1 MMNHIVY
8 ELDEF
13 QPWPGQACY
22 IYGTAV
28 ISYQWEEPDHSVGYR
43 GGVCGFELQSLVI
56 SGDKEPLIIP
66 YGSQF
71 FDVVDRAL
79 AASDHVA
86 QKCQEDWEND

>member
-1 MMNHIVY
+1 MNHMIY
-8 ELDEF
+8 ELNEF

-28 ISYQWEEPDHSVGYR
+28 VTYDWEEPEPDVGYR
-43 GGVCGFELQSLVI
+43 GGPANLTLQSLVI
-56 SGDKEPLIIP
+56 SGEKEPLIIL
-66 YGSQF
+66 YGTQF

>member
-1 MMNHIVY
+1 MNHIVY

-28 ISYQWEEPDHSVGYR
+28 ISYEYEKPDPDVGYR
-43 GGVCGFELQSLVI
+43 GGPSNLTLQSLVI

-66 YGSQF
+66 HGSQF
-71 FDVVDRAL
+71 FDVVARAL
-79 AASDHVA
+79 AVSEHVA
-86 QKCQEDWEND
+86 AECVKDWENE

>member
-1 MMNHIVY
+1 MSHIVY

-28 ISYQWEEPDHSVGYR
+28 ISYEYEEPDHSVGYR
-43 GGVCGFELQSLVI
+43 GGPANLTLQSLVI

-66 YGSQF
+66 HGTQF